1 MNRAQERKVRQTTI
15 RLALGAMAFAAAAF
29 NAMAEKQQALQ
40 LRNLTPRT
48 PSGEDVAASRN
59 GGPGRGNRAY
69 QRAAQKRR
77 NVIRHRRACRG

>member
-1 MNRAQERKVRQTTI
+1 MNRAQERKVRQTPI

-29 NAMAEKQQALQ
+29 SAMADKQQALR

-59 GGPGRGNRAY
+59 GGKGRGNRHA
-69 QRAAQKRR
+69 QRAALKRR
-77 NVIRHRRACRG
+77 NVQRNRLAHRG

>member
-1 MNRAQERKVRQTTI
+1 MRQNPI
-15 RLALGAMAFAAAAF
+15 KLAIGAMAFAAAAF
-29 NAMAEKQQALQ
+29 NAMAEKQQAIR

-59 GGPGRGNRAY
+59 GGKGRGNRHA